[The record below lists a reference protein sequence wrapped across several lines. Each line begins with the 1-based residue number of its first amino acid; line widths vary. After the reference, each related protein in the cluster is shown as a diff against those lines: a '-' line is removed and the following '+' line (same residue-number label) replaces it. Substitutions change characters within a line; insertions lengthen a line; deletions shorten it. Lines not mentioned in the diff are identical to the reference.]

1 MLTIESYLKKDMNKS
16 IFLVILYGALTICS
30 LHAQKSEPVFESL
43 IKVYAE
49 SINKADTVLAA
60 TFWSK
65 SPEVSFINP
74 RSTEY
79 GWEGVKNIYEM
90 FGANFNKRDLRFSKL
105 KVQQYKDVAWLTF
118 QWVFDATFKKDDS
131 PMQTKGRETQI
142 WRKDGK
148 SWKLVHIHYS
158 GLPLNGEREGF

>member
-1 MLTIESYLKKDMNKS
+1 MKKS
-16 IFLVILYGALTICS
+16 IVFVLVIASVLTTAHS
-30 LHAQKSEPVFESL
+30 LCAQREDAVFEDL
-43 IKVYAE
+43 LKAYAE
-49 SINKADTVLAA
+49 SINKADTTLAA

-79 GWEGVKNIYEM
+79 EWKGVKNIYQM
-90 FGANFNKRDLRFSKL
+90 FGDNFNKRDLRISKL
-105 KVQQYKDVAWLTF
+105 KVQNYRDVAWLTF

-142 WRKDGK
+142 WRKEGK